1 MIFNE
6 NLINN
11 ISIIYK
17 VYYCNNDDDTIK
29 IFIFRYTNEDEYA
42 EQFAEYIVH
51 ELVGNTGFIRN
62 ILTYTICN
70 EDTNTYKKIKE
81 EIFNYLR
88 DNTFFLSGIIVVR
101 SFSTYSNKF
110 NSIWKPFD
118 NTYSNK
124 FNSIWKPF
132 DNTYNI
138 FEPLEISYCN
148 KFGKAIIDTK
158 ANNTKKTNKFMN
170 YDI

>member
-11 ISIIYK
+11 ISTIYK
-17 VYYCNNDDDTIK
+17 VFYYWNNDDDAIK

-62 ILTYTICN
+62 ILTYTSCD

-81 EIFNYLR
+81 KIFNYLR
-88 DNTFFLSGIIVVR
+88 DNKLLSDIIVVR
-101 SFSTYSNKF
+101 SFSTYSTKFNSRYSNKF

-118 NTYSNK
+118 NL
-124 FNSIWKPF
+124 
-132 DNTYNI
+132 YNM
-138 FEPLEISYCN
+138 FEPLEFSYYN
-148 KFGKAIIDTK
+148 KFGKVIIDTK
-158 ANNTKKTNKFMN
+158 VNNNKKTNKFMN

>member
-11 ISIIYK
+11 ISTIYK
-17 VYYCNNDDDTIK
+17 VFYYWNNNDDTIK

-62 ILTYTICN
+62 ILTYTICD
-70 EDTNTYKKIKE
+70 EDTNTYKKIKG

-88 DNTFFLSGIIVVR
+88 DNTFLSDIIVVR

-110 NSIWKPFD
+110 NSR
-118 NTYSNK
+118 YSNK

-158 ANNTKKTNKFMN
+158 VNNTKKTNKFMN

>member
-11 ISIIYK
+11 ISTIYK
-17 VYYCNNDDDTIK
+17 VFYYWNNDDDTIK

-42 EQFAEYIVH
+42 EQFAEYLVH
-51 ELVGNTGFIRN
+51 EFVGNTGFIRN
-62 ILTYTICN
+62 ILTYTICD

-88 DNTFFLSGIIVVR
+88 DNTFLSDIIVVR

-110 NSIWKPFD
+110 NSR
-118 NTYSNK
+118 YSNK

-132 DNTYNI
+132 DDTYNI

-158 ANNTKKTNKFMN
+158 TNNTKKTNKFMN

>member
-17 VYYCNNDDDTIK
+17 VFYYWNNDDTIK

-42 EQFAEYIVH
+42 EQIAEYMVH
-51 ELVGNTGFIRN
+51 EFVGNTGFIRN
-62 ILTYTICN
+62 ILTYTICD

-88 DNTFFLSGIIVVR
+88 DNTFLSDIIVVR
-101 SFSTYSNKF
+101 SFSTYSTKF
-110 NSIWKPFD
+110 NSTWKPFD
-118 NTYSNK
+118 N
-124 FNSIWKPF
+124 I
-132 DNTYNI
+132 YNI
-138 FEPLEISYCN
+138 FEPLEFSYCN

>member
-11 ISIIYK
+11 ISTIYK
-17 VYYCNNDDDTIK
+17 VFYYWNNNDDTIK

-62 ILTYTICN
+62 ILTYTICD
-70 EDTNTYKKIKE
+70 EDTNTYKKIKG

-88 DNTFFLSGIIVVR
+88 DNTFLSDIIVVR

-110 NSIWKPFD
+110 NSR
-118 NTYSNK
+118 YSNK

-132 DNTYNI
+132 DDTYNI

-158 ANNTKKTNKFMN
+158 VNNTKKTNKFMN

>member
-42 EQFAEYIVH
+42 EQFVESIVY

-62 ILTYTICN
+62 ILTYTICD

-88 DNTFFLSGIIVVR
+88 DNTFF
-101 SFSTYSNKF
+101 
-110 NSIWKPFD
+110 
-118 NTYSNK
+118 
-124 FNSIWKPF
+124 
-132 DNTYNI
+132 
-138 FEPLEISYCN
+138 
-148 KFGKAIIDTK
+148 
-158 ANNTKKTNKFMN
+158 
-170 YDI
+170 

>member
-11 ISIIYK
+11 ISTIYK
-17 VYYCNNDDDTIK
+17 VFYYWNNDDDTIK

-51 ELVGNTGFIRN
+51 EFVGNTGFIRN
-62 ILTYTICN
+62 ILTYTICDEN
-70 EDTNTYKKIKE
+70 TNTYKKIKE

-88 DNTFFLSGIIVVR
+88 DNTFLSDIIVVR

-110 NSIWKPFD
+110 NSR
-118 NTYSNK
+118 YSNK

-132 DNTYNI
+132 DDTYNI

-158 ANNTKKTNKFMN
+158 TNNTKKTNKFMN

>member
-11 ISIIYK
+11 ISTIYK
-17 VYYCNNDDDTIK
+17 VFYYWNNNDDTIK

-42 EQFAEYIVH
+42 EQIAEYMVH
-51 ELVGNTGFIRN
+51 EFVGNTGFIRN
-62 ILTYTICN
+62 ILTYTICD

-88 DNTFFLSGIIVVR
+88 DNTLLSDIIAVR
-101 SFSTYSNKF
+101 TFSTYSNKF

-118 NTYSNK
+118 N
-124 FNSIWKPF
+124 I
-132 DNTYNI
+132 YNI
-138 FEPLEISYCN
+138 FEPLEFSYCN

>member
-11 ISIIYK
+11 ISTIYK
-17 VYYCNNDDDTIK
+17 VFYYWNNNDDTIK

-62 ILTYTICN
+62 ILTYTSCD

-81 EIFNYLR
+81 KIFNYLR
-88 DNTFFLSGIIVVR
+88 DNKLLSDIIVVR
-101 SFSTYSNKF
+101 SFSTYSTKF
-110 NSIWKPFD
+110 NSIQKPFD
-118 NTYSNK
+118 NL
-124 FNSIWKPF
+124 
-132 DNTYNI
+132 YNM
-138 FEPLEISYCN
+138 FEPLEFSYCN

-158 ANNTKKTNKFMN
+158 ANNTKKANKFMN

>member
-11 ISIIYK
+11 ISTIYK
-17 VYYCNNDDDTIK
+17 VFYYWNNDDDTIK

-42 EQFAEYIVH
+42 EQIAEYMVH
-51 ELVGNTGFIRN
+51 EFVGNTGFIRN
-62 ILTYTICN
+62 ILTYTICD

-88 DNTFFLSGIIVVR
+88 DNTFLSDIIVVR
-101 SFSTYSNKF
+101 TFSTYSNKF

-118 NTYSNK
+118 N
-124 FNSIWKPF
+124 I
-132 DNTYNI
+132 YNI
-138 FEPLEISYCN
+138 FEPLEFSYCN

>member
-11 ISIIYK
+11 ISTIYK
-17 VYYCNNDDDTIK
+17 VFYYWNNDDDTIK

-42 EQFAEYIVH
+42 EQIVEYMVH
-51 ELVGNTGFIRN
+51 EFVGNTGFIRN
-62 ILTYTICN
+62 ILTYTICD

-88 DNTFFLSGIIVVR
+88 DNTLLSDIIAVR
-101 SFSTYSNKF
+101 TFSTYSNKFNSRYSNKF

-118 NTYSNK
+118 N
-124 FNSIWKPF
+124 I
-132 DNTYNI
+132 YNI
-138 FEPLEISYCN
+138 FEPLEFSYCN

>member
-11 ISIIYK
+11 ISTIYK
-17 VYYCNNDDDTIK
+17 VFYYWNNDDDTIK

-42 EQFAEYIVH
+42 EQIAEYMVH
-51 ELVGNTGFIRN
+51 EFVGNTGFIRN
-62 ILTYTICN
+62 ILTYTICD

-88 DNTFFLSGIIVVR
+88 DNTFLSDIIVVR

-118 NTYSNK
+118 NTY
-124 FNSIWKPF
+124 
-132 DNTYNI
+132 NI
-138 FEPLEISYCN
+138 FEPLEFSYCN

-170 YDI
+170 YNI

>member
-11 ISIIYK
+11 ISTIYK
-17 VYYCNNDDDTIK
+17 VFYYWNNNDDTIK

-62 ILTYTICN
+62 ILTYTSCD

-88 DNTFFLSGIIVVR
+88 DNKLLSDIIAVR
-101 SFSTYSNKF
+101 TFSTYSNKF

-118 NTYSNK
+118 N
-124 FNSIWKPF
+124 I
-132 DNTYNI
+132 YNI
-138 FEPLEISYCN
+138 FEPLEFSYCN

-158 ANNTKKTNKFMN
+158 ANNNKMTNKFMN

>member
-11 ISIIYK
+11 ISTIYK
-17 VYYCNNDDDTIK
+17 VFYYWNNDDDTIK

-51 ELVGNTGFIRN
+51 EFVGNTGFIRN
-62 ILTYTICN
+62 ILTYTICDEN
-70 EDTNTYKKIKE
+70 TNTYKKIKE

-88 DNTFFLSGIIVVR
+88 DNTFLSDIIVVR

-110 NSIWKPFD
+110 NSR
-118 NTYSNK
+118 YSNK

-132 DNTYNI
+132 DDTYNI

-148 KFGKAIIDTK
+148 KFGKAIIDIKT
-158 ANNTKKTNKFMN
+158 NNTKKTNKFMN

>member
-11 ISIIYK
+11 ISTIYK
-17 VYYCNNDDDTIK
+17 VFYYWNNDDDTIK

-42 EQFAEYIVH
+42 EQIAEYMVH
-51 ELVGNTGFIRN
+51 EFVGNTGFIRN
-62 ILTYTICN
+62 ILTYTICD

-88 DNTFFLSGIIVVR
+88 DNTLLSDIIVVR
-101 SFSTYSNKF
+101 SFSTYS
-110 NSIWKPFD
+110 
-118 NTYSNK
+118 TK

-138 FEPLEISYCN
+138 FEPLEFSYCN

>member
-11 ISIIYK
+11 ISTIYK
-17 VYYCNNDDDTIK
+17 VFYYWNNDDDTIK

-62 ILTYTICN
+62 ILTYTSCD

-81 EIFNYLR
+81 KIFNYLR
-88 DNTFFLSGIIVVR
+88 DNKLLSDIIVVR
-101 SFSTYSNKF
+101 SFSTYSTKF
-110 NSIWKPFD
+110 NSIWTPFD
-118 NTYSNK
+118 NL
-124 FNSIWKPF
+124 
-132 DNTYNI
+132 YNM
-138 FEPLEISYCN
+138 FEPLEFSYYN
-148 KFGKAIIDTK
+148 KFGKVIIDTK

>member
-11 ISIIYK
+11 ISTIYK
-17 VYYCNNDDDTIK
+17 VFYYWNNDDDTIK

-51 ELVGNTGFIRN
+51 ELVGNTGFICN
-62 ILTYTICN
+62 ILTYTICD

-88 DNTFFLSGIIVVR
+88 DNTFLSDIIVVR

-110 NSIWKPFD
+110 NSR
-118 NTYSNK
+118 YSNK

-132 DNTYNI
+132 DDTYNI

-158 ANNTKKTNKFMN
+158 TNNTKKTNKFMN

>member
-11 ISIIYK
+11 ISTIYK
-17 VYYCNNDDDTIK
+17 VFYYWNNDDDTIK

-42 EQFAEYIVH
+42 EQIAEYMVH
-51 ELVGNTGFIRN
+51 EFVGNTGFIRN
-62 ILTYTICN
+62 ILTYTICD

-88 DNTFFLSGIIVVR
+88 DNTLLSDIIAVR
-101 SFSTYSNKF
+101 TFSTYSNKF
-110 NSIWKPFD
+110 NSICKPFD
-118 NTYSNK
+118 N
-124 FNSIWKPF
+124 I
-132 DNTYNI
+132 YNI
-138 FEPLEISYCN
+138 FEPLEFSYCN

>member
-1 MIFNE
+1 MVFNE

-17 VYYCNNDDDTIK
+17 VFYYCNNDDTIK

-62 ILTYTICN
+62 ILTYTSCD

-81 EIFNYLR
+81 KIFNYLR
-88 DNTFFLSGIIVVR
+88 DNKLLSDIIVVR

-118 NTYSNK
+118 N
-124 FNSIWKPF
+124 I
-132 DNTYNI
+132 YNI
-138 FEPLEISYCN
+138 FEPLEFSYCN

>member
-11 ISIIYK
+11 ISTIYK
-17 VYYCNNDDDTIK
+17 VFYYWNNDDDTIK

-42 EQFAEYIVH
+42 EQFAEYLVH
-51 ELVGNTGFIRN
+51 EFVGNTGFIRN
-62 ILTYTICN
+62 ILTYTTCD
-70 EDTNTYKKIKE
+70 EDTNTYKKIKG

-88 DNTFFLSGIIVVR
+88 DNTFLSDIIVVR

-110 NSIWKPFD
+110 NFR
-118 NTYSNK
+118 YSNK

-132 DNTYNI
+132 DDTYNI
-138 FEPLEISYCN
+138 FEPLEFSYCN
-148 KFGKAIIDTK
+148 KFGKTIIDTK

>member
-11 ISIIYK
+11 ISTIYK
-17 VYYCNNDDDTIK
+17 VFYYLNNDDDTIK

-42 EQFAEYIVH
+42 EQIAEYMVH
-51 ELVGNTGFIRN
+51 EFVGNTGFIRN
-62 ILTYTICN
+62 ILTYTICD

-88 DNTFFLSGIIVVR
+88 DNTLLSDIIAVR
-101 SFSTYSNKF
+101 SFSTYS
-110 NSIWKPFD
+110 
-118 NTYSNK
+118 TK

-138 FEPLEISYCN
+138 FKPLEFSYCN

>member
-11 ISIIYK
+11 ISTIYK
-17 VYYCNNDDDTIK
+17 VFYYWNNDDDTIK

-62 ILTYTICN
+62 ILTYTICD
-70 EDTNTYKKIKE
+70 EDTNTYKKIKG

-88 DNTFFLSGIIVVR
+88 DNTFLSDIIVVR

-110 NSIWKPFD
+110 NSR
-118 NTYSNK
+118 YSNK

-158 ANNTKKTNKFMN
+158 VNNTKKTNKFMN

>member
-11 ISIIYK
+11 ISTIYK
-17 VYYCNNDDDTIK
+17 VFYYWNNDDDTIK

-51 ELVGNTGFIRN
+51 EFVGNTGFIRN
-62 ILTYTICN
+62 ILTYTICD

-88 DNTFFLSGIIVVR
+88 DNKLLSDIIAVR
-101 SFSTYSNKF
+101 SFS
-110 NSIWKPFD
+110 
-118 NTYSNK
+118 TYSNK

-138 FEPLEISYCN
+138 FEPLEFSYCN

>member
-6 NLINN
+6 NFINN
-11 ISIIYK
+11 ISTIYK
-17 VYYCNNDDDTIK
+17 VFYYWNNDDDTIK

-62 ILTYTICN
+62 ILTYTSCD

-81 EIFNYLR
+81 KIFNYLR
-88 DNTFFLSGIIVVR
+88 DNKLLSDIIVVR
-101 SFSTYSNKF
+101 SFSTYSTKFNSRYSNKF
-110 NSIWKPFD
+110 NFIWKPFD
-118 NTYSNK
+118 NI
-124 FNSIWKPF
+124 F
-132 DNTYNI
+132 NI
-138 FEPLEISYCN
+138 FEPLEFSYCN

>member
-11 ISIIYK
+11 ISTIYK
-17 VYYCNNDDDTIK
+17 VFYYWNNNDDTIK

-42 EQFAEYIVH
+42 EQIAEYMVH
-51 ELVGNTGFIRN
+51 EFVGNTGFIRN
-62 ILTYTICN
+62 ILTYTSCD

-88 DNTFFLSGIIVVR
+88 DNKLLSDIIAVR
-101 SFSTYSNKF
+101 TFSTYSNKF

-118 NTYSNK
+118 N
-124 FNSIWKPF
+124 I
-132 DNTYNI
+132 YNI
-138 FEPLEISYCN
+138 FEPLEFSYCN

>member
-17 VYYCNNDDDTIK
+17 VYYCNNDDTIN

-62 ILTYTICN
+62 ILTYTSCD

-81 EIFNYLR
+81 KIFNYLR
-88 DNTFFLSGIIVVR
+88 DNKLLSDIIVVR
-101 SFSTYSNKF
+101 SFSTYSTKF
-110 NSIWKPFD
+110 NSIWKPFG
-118 NTYSNK
+118 NLYT
-124 FNSIWKPF
+124 
-132 DNTYNI
+132 I
-138 FEPLEISYCN
+138 FEPLEFSYCN

>member
-11 ISIIYK
+11 ISTIYK
-17 VYYCNNDDDTIK
+17 VFYYWNNDDDTIK

-42 EQFAEYIVH
+42 EQFAEYLVH
-51 ELVGNTGFIRN
+51 EFVGNTGFIRN
-62 ILTYTICN
+62 ILTYTICD

-88 DNTFFLSGIIVVR
+88 DNTLLSDIIAVR
-101 SFSTYSNKF
+101 YFSTYS
-110 NSIWKPFD
+110 
-118 NTYSNK
+118 TK

-138 FEPLEISYCN
+138 FEPLEFSYCN

-158 ANNTKKTNKFMN
+158 TNNTKKTNKFMN

>member
-62 ILTYTICN
+62 ILTYTSCD

-81 EIFNYLR
+81 KIFNYLR
-88 DNTFFLSGIIVVR
+88 DNKLLSDIIVVR
-101 SFSTYSNKF
+101 SFSTYSTKF
-110 NSIWKPFD
+110 NSIQKPFD
-118 NTYSNK
+118 NL
-124 FNSIWKPF
+124 
-132 DNTYNI
+132 YNM
-138 FEPLEISYCN
+138 FEPLEFSYCN

>member
-6 NLINN
+6 KLIKG
-11 ISIIYK
+11 ISTIYK
-17 VYYCNNDDDTIK
+17 VFYYCNSNDDTIK

-62 ILTYTICN
+62 ILTYTICD
-70 EDTNTYKKIKE
+70 EDIDTYKKIKKE
-81 EIFNYLR
+81 VFNYLK
-88 DNTFFLSGIIVVR
+88 DNTLLSDIIVFR

-118 NTYSNK
+118 E
-124 FNSIWKPF
+124 
-132 DNTYNI
+132 TYNI
-138 FEPLEISYCN
+138 FEPLEISYYN
-148 KFGKAIIDTK
+148 KSGKTIIDTK

>member
-17 VYYCNNDDDTIK
+17 VFYYCNNDDTIK

-62 ILTYTICN
+62 ILTYTICD

-88 DNTFFLSGIIVVR
+88 YNTFLSDIIVVR
-101 SFSTYSNKF
+101 SFSTYSTKF
-110 NSIWKPFD
+110 NSTWKPFD
-118 NTYSNK
+118 N
-124 FNSIWKPF
+124 I
-132 DNTYNI
+132 YNI
-138 FEPLEISYCN
+138 FKPLEFSYCN
-148 KFGKAIIDTK
+148 KLGKAIIDTK

>member
-11 ISIIYK
+11 ISTIYK
-17 VYYCNNDDDTIK
+17 VFYYWNNDDDAIK

-42 EQFAEYIVH
+42 EQIAEYMVH
-51 ELVGNTGFIRN
+51 EFVGNTGFIRN
-62 ILTYTICN
+62 ILTYTSCD

-81 EIFNYLR
+81 KIFNYLR
-88 DNTFFLSGIIVVR
+88 DNKLLSDIIVVR
-101 SFSTYSNKF
+101 SFSTYSTKF
-110 NSIWKPFD
+110 NSIQKPFD
-118 NTYSNK
+118 NL
-124 FNSIWKPF
+124 
-132 DNTYNI
+132 YNM
-138 FEPLEISYCN
+138 FEPLEFSYCN

>member
-42 EQFAEYIVH
+42 EHFAEYIVH
-51 ELVGNTGFIRN
+51 EFVGNTGFIRN
-62 ILTYTICN
+62 ILTYTICD

-81 EIFNYLR
+81 KIFNYLR
-88 DNTFFLSGIIVVR
+88 NNKLLSDIIVVR
-101 SFSTYSNKF
+101 SFSTYS
-110 NSIWKPFD
+110 
-118 NTYSNK
+118 TK

-138 FEPLEISYCN
+138 FEPLEFSYCN

>member
-1 MIFNE
+1 MIFNY

-17 VYYCNNDDDTIK
+17 VYYCNDDDTIK

-62 ILTYTICN
+62 ILTYTSCD

-81 EIFNYLR
+81 KIFNYLR
-88 DNTFFLSGIIVVR
+88 DNKLLSDIIVVR
-101 SFSTYSNKF
+101 SFSTYS
-110 NSIWKPFD
+110 
-118 NTYSNK
+118 TK

>member
-62 ILTYTICN
+62 ILTYTSCD

-81 EIFNYLR
+81 KIFNYLR
-88 DNTFFLSGIIVVR
+88 DNKLLSDIIVVR
-101 SFSTYSNKF
+101 SFSTYS
-110 NSIWKPFD
+110 
-118 NTYSNK
+118 TK

-138 FEPLEISYCN
+138 FEPLEFSYYN

>member
-11 ISIIYK
+11 ISTIYK
-17 VYYCNNDDDTIK
+17 VFYYWNNDDDTIK

-62 ILTYTICN
+62 ILTYTSCD

-81 EIFNYLR
+81 KIFNYLR
-88 DNTFFLSGIIVVR
+88 DNKLLSDIIVVR
-101 SFSTYSNKF
+101 SFSTYSTKF
-110 NSIWKPFD
+110 NSIQKPFD
-118 NTYSNK
+118 NL
-124 FNSIWKPF
+124 
-132 DNTYNI
+132 YNM
-138 FEPLEISYCN
+138 FEPLEFSYCN

>member
-11 ISIIYK
+11 ISTIYK
-17 VYYCNNDDDTIK
+17 VFYYWNNNDDTIK

-42 EQFAEYIVH
+42 EQIAEYMAH
-51 ELVGNTGFIRN
+51 EFVGNTGFIRN
-62 ILTYTICN
+62 ILTYTICD

-88 DNTFFLSGIIVVR
+88 DNTFLSDIIVVR
-101 SFSTYSNKF
+101 SFSTYSTKFNSRYSNKF

-118 NTYSNK
+118 N
-124 FNSIWKPF
+124 I
-132 DNTYNI
+132 YNI
-138 FEPLEISYCN
+138 FEPLEFSYCN